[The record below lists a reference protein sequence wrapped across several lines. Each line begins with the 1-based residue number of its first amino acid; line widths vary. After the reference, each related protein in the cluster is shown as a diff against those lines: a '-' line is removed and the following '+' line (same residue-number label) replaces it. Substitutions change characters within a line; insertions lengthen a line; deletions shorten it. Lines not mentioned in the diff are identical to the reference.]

1 MSQLFETDI
10 AALLESGNVAT
21 HTHLMKTIHSLIE
34 LRDRVSE
41 IERRENRVLNMIGQ
55 LMELDKM
62 NSAALD
68 NLRKSV
74 TDLAAGRERV
84 WAHSRAHQQAIDLL
98 HERIEKLERK
108 TS

>member
-1 MSQLFETDI
+1 MFETDI

-21 HTHLMKTIHSLIE
+21 HTHLMKTINSLIA

-41 IERRENRVLNMIGQ
+41 IERRENRVLNMISQ

-68 NLRKSV
+68 KLRAAV
-74 TDLAAGRERV
+74 TDLSAGRERV
-84 WAHSRAHQQAIDLL
+84 WAHSCAHQQAIDLL
-98 HERIEKLERK
+98 HERIERLEKEVRNG
-108 TS
+108 